1 MRHHQQHSQIAQP
14 GEVLIRFEDVKKSFG
29 AKAIYSGLSLD
40 IRRGEVMTIM
50 GPSGVG
56 KSVLLKML
64 IGLIPVDAGSIT
76 FDGQE
81 LTHLHERDLVFL
93 RRRIAYLFQ
102 GAALFDSLD
111 VGENVAYGLR
121 EQFFDTMTN
130 DEILARVGQSLAL
143 VGLPGIEAMRPSD
156 LSGGMKK
163 RVGLARTLALQP
175 EVLLYDEPTTGLD
188 PINTARIN
196 HLIASIQRTLGLT
209 SIVVTHDMGTAFHV
223 SDRLAMLSRGRV
235 IACGTKEDFRTS
247 TDDFVRQFIEGK
259 APESEDV
266 ASLLSSS

>member
-1 MRHHQQHSQIAQP
+1 VRHHQQRSQIAQP
-14 GEVLIRFEDVKKSFG
+14 GDVLIRFEGVSKSFG

-235 IACGTKEDFRTS
+235 IACGTKQDFRTTS
-247 TDDFVRQFIEGK
+247 DDFVRQFIEGK